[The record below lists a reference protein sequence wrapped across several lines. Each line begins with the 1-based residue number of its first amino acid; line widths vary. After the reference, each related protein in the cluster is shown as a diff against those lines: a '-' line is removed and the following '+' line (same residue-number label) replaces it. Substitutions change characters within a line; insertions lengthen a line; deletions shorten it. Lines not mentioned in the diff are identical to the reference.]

1 MCASSSSTVWQA
13 SRVGLDQGC
22 HNWSGSLRFRPSR
35 IEAPRTEQEL
45 ATLVRTIAAQG
56 RTLRPIGS
64 AHSASPIIVT
74 DDVLVSLDHLKG
86 LYEHD
91 ERSQQVTFGA
101 GTKLTEVG
109 ERLHSIGLAMPTFGD
124 VATQTVAGAIG
135 SGTHGSGR
143 HLYNLSMVLIGGRL
157 VTADGEVREVSFEQG
172 PDFIRALRVSFGTL
186 GVFSSMRL
194 QLEPIYDL
202 HRQEWCCQIDDC
214 LSRLDE
220 ISRENRNFDLYWY
233 PRCDEANLRCLNPP
247 GNEPDYI
254 AFARLIDDRT
264 GPSHKVIPKHSN
276 MPHRFEEMEYAL
288 PAEAGLDCFR
298 ELRRRIKSKWRRSV
312 AWRLLFRYIKG
323 DDTWLSEA
331 HGRESVS
338 ISLHQNSSLPFWDYF
353 TDLEPVFR
361 DYGGRPHWAKKHTLR
376 AEDLRPLYPKWDD
389 FMMLRRRIDPQGVF
403 LTPYFKKLLDA

>member
-1 MCASSSSTVWQA
+1 M
-13 SRVGLDQGC
+13 
-22 HNWSGSLRFRPSR
+22 
-35 IEAPRTEQEL
+35 
-45 ATLVRTIAAQG
+45 RTIAAQG

-74 DDVLVSLDHLKG
+74 DDVLVSLDHLNG

-91 ERSQQVTFGA
+91 ERSQQATFGA

-109 ERLHSIGLAMPTFGD
+109 ERLQSVGLAMPTFGD

-143 HLYNLSMVLIGGRL
+143 DLYNLSMVLIGGRL
-157 VTADGEVREVSFEQG
+157 VTADGEVREVSFEQD
-172 PDFIRALRVSFGTL
+172 PDLIRALRVSFGTL

-247 GNEPDYI
+247 GNEPDYN

-264 GPSHKVIPKHSN
+264 GPSHGSSPNTATCRIASKRWSTPCRPRRDWTASGSCGAASN
-276 MPHRFEEMEYAL
+276 RNGA
-288 PAEAGLDCFR
+288 A
-298 ELRRRIKSKWRRSV
+298 
-312 AWRLLFRYIKG
+312 
-323 DDTWLSEA
+323 TWLGGCYSDTSRRTT
-331 HGRESVS
+331 HGSVKRMGA
-338 ISLHQNSSLPFWDYF
+338 IGV
-353 TDLEPVFR
+353 DLAAPEFLAALLGLFHRSGAGVPR
-361 DYGGRPHWAKKHTLR
+361 LRGGRTGPKST
-376 AEDLRPLYPKWDD
+376 PCGQMTCGLYPKW
-389 FMMLRRRIDPQGVF
+389 M
-403 LTPYFKKLLDA
+403 TS

>member
-22 HNWSGSLRFRPSR
+22 QNWSGSLRFRPSR
-35 IEAPRTEQEL
+35 IESPRTEQDL
-45 ATLVRTIAAQG
+45 ASLVRTIAAQG

-74 DDVLVSLDHLKG
+74 ADVLVSLDHLKG

-124 VATQTVAGAIG
+124 VATQTVARAIG

-157 VTADGEVREVSFEQG
+157 VTADGEVREVSFEQD

-220 ISRENRNFDLYWY
+220 ISRENRNFGLYWY
-233 PRCDEANLRCLNPP
+233 PRCDEANLRCLNLP
-247 GNEPDYI
+247 GNEPDYV
-254 AFARLIDDRT
+254 AFARLIDDQT
-264 GPSHKVIPKHSN
+264 GPSHMVIPKHSN

-288 PAEAGLDCFR
+288 PAEAGWTASGSCGAASNRNGAAAWLGGCYSDTSRGTTHGSVKRMGANRCR
-298 ELRRRIKSKWRRSV
+298 SRCTRIPRCPSW
-312 AWRLLFRYIKG
+312 I
-323 DDTWLSEA
+323 
-331 HGRESVS
+331 
-338 ISLHQNSSLPFWDYF
+338 ISPIWSRCSA
-353 TDLEPVFR
+353 TTG
-361 DYGGRPHWAKKHTLR
+361 GGRTG
-376 AEDLRPLYPKWDD
+376 PKS
-389 FMMLRRRIDPQGVF
+389 
-403 LTPYFKKLLDA
+403 TPCGQMTCGPSIPSGMTS

>member
-1 MCASSSSTVWQA
+1 M
-13 SRVGLDQGC
+13 GLDQGC
-22 HNWSGSLRFRPSR
+22 HNWSGSLLSPSR
-35 IEAPRTEQEL
+35 IESPRTEQEL
-45 ATLVRTIAAQG
+45 ASLVRTIAAQG

-74 DDVLVSLDHLKG
+74 DDVLVSLDHLNG

-91 ERSQQVTFGA
+91 ERSQQATFGA

-109 ERLHSIGLAMPTFGD
+109 ERLQSVGLAMPTFGD

-143 HLYNLSMVLIGGRL
+143 DLYNLSMVLIGGRPPL
-157 VTADGEVREVSFEQG
+157 TGREVSFEQD
-172 PDFIRALRVSFGTL
+172 PDLIRALRVSFGTL

-202 HRQEWCCQIDDC
+202 HRQEWCCPIDDC

-247 GNEPDYI
+247 GNEPDYN

-264 GPSHKVIPKHSN
+264 G
-276 MPHRFEEMEYAL
+276 
-288 PAEAGLDCFR
+288 
-298 ELRRRIKSKWRRSV
+298 RRIRSSPNTATCRIASKRWSTPCRPKDWTASGAAAPHQIEWRRSV
-312 AWRLLFRYIKG
+312 AWRLLFRYIKA

-338 ISLHQNSSLPFWDYF
+338 ISLHQNSSLLGLFHRSGAGVPR
-353 TDLEPVFR
+353 LR
-361 DYGGRPHWAKKHTLR
+361 GGRTG
-376 AEDLRPLYPKWDD
+376 PKS
-389 FMMLRRRIDPQGVF
+389 
-403 LTPYFKKLLDA
+403 TPCAQMTCGPSIPSG